1 MKTQKHNQG
10 NLKELTVN
18 IEEAVV
24 DSILQMAQSSQMSI
38 DDIVVIALKRFRAS
52 HAELEGKTPK
62 LD

>member
-10 NLKELTVN
+10 SLKELTVN

-24 DSILQMAQSSQMSI
+24 DSILQMAQSSEMSI

-52 HAELEGKTPK
+52 HAELEGKAPK

>member
-18 IEEAVV
+18 IEEGVV
-24 DSILQMAQSSQMSI
+24 ESILQMANSSSMSV

-52 HAELEGKTPK
+52 HAELEGKAPK

>member
-10 NLKELTVN
+10 TLKELIVN

-24 DSILQMAQSSQMSI
+24 DSIFQMANSSNMSV

-52 HAELEGKTPK
+52 HAELEGKAPK

>member
-18 IEEAVV
+18 IEESVV
-24 DSILQMAQSSQMSI
+24 DSIVQMSESSKMSV

-52 HAELEGKTPK
+52 HAELEGKVPK